1 MPSPQTASP
10 RTPAPA
16 APAPAPAP
24 VLAPA
29 LADDAAAASPTPPR
43 AGRKQQTRQAL
54 MDAAHALMDAGT
66 GFCALSLR
74 EVARTAGVVP
84 TAFYRH
90 FADMDALGLA
100 LVDEVGQ
107 TFRAAIREV
116 RRHEFEKGGAIPGSV
131 RIFLDAVERHRSQF
145 VFLAR
150 EQFGGSATVRQALR
164 QLRRQC
170 ADDMVADLKAMAQL
184 THLRTEDLDE
194 IADLVVKTVFA
205 TLPDMMDPQPAD
217 LPEHLRPQTKM
228 VQQLRFIMIGA
239 KRWKGMRGAFLAQRD
254 GAGARAALRRR

>member
-1 MPSPQTASP
+1 MSSPQVQRP
-10 RTPAPA
+10 RSSER
-16 APAPAPAP
+16 AP
-24 VLAPA
+24 V
-29 LADDAAAASPTPPR
+29 ASSTVPR
-43 AGRKQQTRQAL
+43 AERKQQTRQAL
-54 MDAAHALMDAGT
+54 MDAAHALMDRGT

-84 TAFYRH
+84 TAFDRH
-90 FADMDALGLA
+90 FADMEALGLA

-116 RRHEFEKGGAIPGSV
+116 RRHEFEKGGAIAESV
-131 RIFLDAVERHRSQF
+131 RIFLSAVERHRSQF

-170 ADDMVADLKAMAQL
+170 ADDMVADLQAMAQL
-184 THLRTEDLDE
+184 THLSTADLDQ
-194 IADLVVKTVFA
+194 IADLVVKTGFA
-205 TLPDMMDPQPAD
+205 TLPDMMDPQSDD
-217 LPEHLRPQTKM
+217 LPSHLQPEAKM

-239 KRWKGMRGAFLAQRD
+239 KRWRGMKGAPVSPAEPPDSPG
-254 GAGARAALRRR
+254 